1 MRASAERIESRAGG
15 VERGRGW
22 RREGQSCVKGP
33 RKGWAV
39 MGRTAVRG
47 GGEGC
52 CNTEPI

>member
-15 VERGRGW
+15 VERRRGW